1 MLEPDT
7 TTSEVLMMYVMIFGF
22 IFGLAFLMFK
32 KNS

>member
-22 IFGLAFLMFK
+22 IFGLAYLMFK